1 MAQKKNYQSP
11 NVDVFEM
18 KVQQMLCESATGG
31 GEEGARAFE
40 FTDPEED

>member
-11 NVDVFEM
+11 NVDVVEM
-18 KVQQMLCESATGG
+18 KMNQNLLTASQDD
-31 GEEGARAFE
+31 GARAFE

>member
-11 NVDVFEM
+11 NVDVVKM
-18 KVQQMLCESATGG
+18 KMNQSLLTVS

-40 FTDPEED
+40 FTEPEED